1 MLKRTIDKLEA
12 ELVWLNCINAYWSTQ
27 SESPTIPHQAMSIPP
42 RFSHTFDAELE
53 ANRVSQN
60 AIAFVDQN
68 RERAAQEQS
77 VFRAGITSTKNAP
90 LDHQAQVNEVCGLQ
104 TMARPVQVIPGN
116 QNPLERLQPTLSSW
130 LKNMNKLSDLI
141 DNLEELARAAPSD
154 CRPQLYKQ
162 IATLRMTFKSQRERC
177 IHFLRLT
184 EEYADR
190 YLLDISAEIQQQS
203 SFLDILERRLDRAK
217 TVYRQAIDLRKSYEA
232 GTVNVMENVGKTGKA
247 ASSSL
252 ERSVTDSVD
261 LSTIAAA
268 TCKLRIV

>member
-12 ELVWLNCINAYWSTQ
+12 ELVWLNCINAYWSTL
-27 SESPTIPHQAMSIPP
+27 SESPAIPHQAMSIPP
-42 RFSHTFDAELE
+42 RFLHTFDAELE

-60 AIAFVDQN
+60 AIAFIDQN

-77 VFRAGITSTKNAP
+77 VFCAGITTTKNA
-90 LDHQAQVNEVCGLQ
+90 LDHQAQVNKVSGLQ
-104 TMARPVQVIPGN
+104 TMARPVQVIPSN

-130 LKNMNKLSDLI
+130 LKNINKLSDLI

-162 IATLRMTFKSQRERC
+162 IATLRMTFKSQQERC
-177 IHFLRLT
+177 INFLRLT

-217 TVYRQAIDLRKSYEA
+217 TLYRQAIDLRKSYEA
-232 GTVNVMENVGKTGKA
+232 GTVNVMENVHKTGKA
-247 ASSSL
+247 ASSSF

>member
-12 ELVWLNCINAYWSTQ
+12 ELVWLKCINAYWSTL
-27 SESPTIPHQAMSIPP
+27 SESPAIPHQAMSIPP

-53 ANRVSQN
+53 ANPVSQN

-77 VFRAGITSTKNAP
+77 VFRVGITSMKNAP
-90 LDHQAQVNEVCGLQ
+90 LDHQAQVNGVSGLQ

-154 CRPQLYKQ
+154 CRPRLYKQ

-184 EEYADR
+184 EEYAD
-190 YLLDISAEIQQQS
+190 
-203 SFLDILERRLDRAK
+203 
-217 TVYRQAIDLRKSYEA
+217 
-232 GTVNVMENVGKTGKA
+232 
-247 ASSSL
+247 
-252 ERSVTDSVD
+252 
-261 LSTIAAA
+261 
-268 TCKLRIV
+268 